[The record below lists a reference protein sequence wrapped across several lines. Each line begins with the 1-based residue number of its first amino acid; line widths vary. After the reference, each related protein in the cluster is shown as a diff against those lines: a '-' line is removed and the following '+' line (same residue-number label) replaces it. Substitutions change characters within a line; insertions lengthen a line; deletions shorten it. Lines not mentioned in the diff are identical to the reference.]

1 MMRRRSLLASLLAVP
16 ALAHA
21 QGSWPDRPIRIIYP
35 FAAGAGDFLAR
46 ALAERMR
53 EALGQP
59 VVVDN
64 RPGANTMI
72 GAEAAARAPRDG
84 YTLGWVA
91 TSTMSLNPNFY
102 PNITYRLEDFAPLCL
117 VYRAPVAFAV
127 TAELPIRSMAEAL
140 AHIRRHPGLG
150 VGSVGNGSSPHL
162 TMEWMM
168 ALTGVSLENVAYR
181 GEAAIIS
188 DLITGRTPFYA
199 GSTNS
204 LLPHLAGGKF
214 RILATSAPR
223 RLDVLP
229 EVPTFAETVS
239 PVLVQRYWHGILAP
253 AGVPAPIL
261 TRLAET
267 IATILRSEDF
277 RRRATPDME
286 LEPVLLD
293 DFASLI
299 RQEQEQYGRLIRER
313 GITL

>member
-1 MMRRRSLLASLLAVP
+1 MIGRRTLLATPLATP
-16 ALAHA
+16 ALA
-21 QGSWPDRPIRIIYP
+21 QTPWPDRPIRLIYP
-35 FAAGAGDFLAR
+35 FAPGAGDFLAR

-53 EALGQP
+53 EALGQS

-72 GAEAAARAPRDG
+72 AAEATARAPKDG

-102 PNITYRLEDFAPLCL
+102 PNITYRLEDFAPLAL

-127 TAELPIRSMAEAL
+127 TAELPIRTVAEAL
-140 AHIRRHPGLG
+140 EHMRRHPGLG

-168 ALTGVSLENVAYR
+168 GLTGARLENIAYR
-181 GEAAIIS
+181 GEAAIIA

-204 LLPHLAGGKF
+204 LLPHVGGGKF
-214 RILATSAPR
+214 RILATSAPH
-223 RLDVLP
+223 RLAILP
-229 EVPTFAETVS
+229 EVPTFAETVN

-253 AGVPAPIL
+253 SGVPAPIL
-261 TRLAET
+261 TKLADT

-293 DFASLI
+293 DFAALI